1 LLPTPPLRCLHG
13 PRRPCCPPFPL
24 ACPLLTSQLVF
35 AILGVQ
41 LFGGRLA
48 SCVLYIP
55 PPSSRLALPPSDPAF
70 RGDTLLVPMRGFAN
84 RSACEGAAAGLEAAY
99 DLGRIAS
106 GTLCDRAELVGNL
119 SETRCRLLWH
129 LPISGFEDVGQGLLT
144 LTEVA
149 TLQGWG
155 RLAHVARHARG
166 LFVAPSTP
174 GDESLAP
181 GSSVAA
187 VLFFILYILI
197 MGFLLIKVCAR
208 LSRARHRGML
218 MPTEG
223 CGP

>member
-1 LLPTPPLRCLHG
+1 MPGRTRMSFSLVAHAPSRCLHG

-84 RSACEGAAAGLEAAY
+84 RSACEGAATGLEAAY

-106 GTLCDRAELVGNL
+106 GTLCDRAELTIAARVRPRRGDVLIFPHGTVKRAKLQHFSRGKPLVIFNDMMRVRHDL
-119 SETRCRLLWH
+119 CISSFALL
-129 LPISGFEDVGQGLLT
+129 
-144 LTEVA
+144 
-149 TLQGWG
+149 
-155 RLAHVARHARG
+155 
-166 LFVAPSTP
+166 
-174 GDESLAP
+174 
-181 GSSVAA
+181 
-187 VLFFILYILI
+187 
-197 MGFLLIKVCAR
+197 
-208 LSRARHRGML
+208 
-218 MPTEG
+218 
-223 CGP
+223 